1 MRGGSCRRL
10 WRWAAA
16 AAWMAVLAA
25 VPARPAAAV
34 DDEVVTRLGHTR
46 WTHGNSV
53 RLLVYPEE
61 SWQARVELV
70 ERAQH
75 HVFISTFS
83 WHEDQYGE
91 LFREHLARLVRARR
105 QSNPDFKVYC
115 LVDAIARGTFDRS
128 FRRLEAAGAVVRS
141 FNRQSWGVGPIYD
154 PRMHD
159 KMIVVDGRWAI
170 VGGRNFADEYF
181 DPRRWWLDLE
191 VELEGE
197 AVWDLQLHFLKA
209 WQVSDLFGNAN
220 RFFLSEEAARRRI
233 ATLWTTGR
241 LPSGKSPLDRYLTA
255 KYFPPI
261 AGRPGGRPVAVL
273 YDSPLVR
280 RRAATTD
287 LVVEMVRSARAE
299 VDLMTPFPNFPADLT
314 EALAAAAARGV
325 RVRIFVNSE
334 QSALRRGPFLWAGLP
349 TLIELI
355 GDGIEV
361 WAWSGNGQIAKILAE
376 TACEPRAVPP
386 VALHGKLVRVD
397 DDLAIV
403 HSSNFNIRSTY
414 YNTEAGV
421 VVREAA
427 FNAELESL
435 LDGLISLRDLRLDC
449 GERIDDVTVGHVVE
463 KLGPDDVPRLREILG
478 NRQGW
483 VDELGLLW

>member
-1 MRGGSCRRL
+1 MFGDRL
-10 WRWAAA
+10 HRAWRWAAA
-16 AAWMAVLAA
+16 AAIAAGLAA
-25 VPARPAAAV
+25 AAGRPAAAL
-34 DDEVVTRLGHTR
+34 DDQAVARLGRTR
-46 WTHGNSV
+46 WTGGNSV

-61 SWQARVELV
+61 SWQARLDLV
-70 ERAQH
+70 AQAQH

-91 LFREHLARLVRARR
+91 LFREHLAQVVRARR
-105 QSNPDFKVYC
+105 QEDPSFAVYC
-115 LVDAIARGTFDRS
+115 LVDATARGTFDRS
-128 FRRLEAAGAVVRS
+128 FQRLEEAGAVVRS
-141 FNRQSWGVGPIYD
+141 FNRQSWGVGPLYD

-181 DPRRWWLDLE
+181 DLRRWWLDFE
-191 VELEGE
+191 VQLEGE

-209 WQVSDLFGNAN
+209 WQVSNLFGNAN
-220 RFFLSEEAARRRI
+220 RFFLSEEAARHRI
-233 ATLWTTGR
+233 AALWTTGR
-241 LPSGKSPLDRYLTA
+241 LPGGKSPLDRYVNPEF
-255 KYFPPI
+255 FPPVD
-261 AGRPGGRPVAVL
+261 GRPGELPVAVL

-287 LVVEMVRSARAE
+287 LVVELVRGAVAE

-325 RVRIFVNSE
+325 RVRLFVNGE
-334 QSALRRGPFLWAGLP
+334 ESALRRGPFLWAGLP
-349 TLIELI
+349 TLIQLI

-361 WAWSGNGQIAKILAE
+361 WAWSGNGRIEKLLAE
-376 TACEPRAVPP
+376 SACEPRAVPP
-386 VALHGKLVRVD
+386 VALHGKVVRVD
-397 DDLAIV
+397 DELVIV

-421 VVREAA
+421 VVRDPA
-427 FNAELESL
+427 FNAELEGL
-435 LDGLISLRDLRLDC
+435 LDELITLDGLRMDC
-449 GERIDDVTVGHVVE
+449 GGRVDEVAVGNVIE

>member
-1 MRGGSCRRL
+1 MFGDCFHRA

-16 AAWMAVLAA
+16 AAFSAGLAA
-25 VPARPAAAV
+25 APALPVAAL
-34 DDEVVTRLGHTR
+34 DDETIARLGRTR
-46 WTHGNSV
+46 WTGGNSV

-61 SWQARVELV
+61 SWQARLELV

-75 HVFISTFS
+75 HVFITTFS
-83 WHEDQYGE
+83 WHEDRYGE
-91 LFREHLARLVRARR
+91 LFREHLVRVVQARR
-105 QSNPDFKVYC
+105 QENPDFKVYC

-141 FNRQSWGVGPIYD
+141 FNRQSWGVGPLYD

-159 KMIVVDGRWAI
+159 KMIIVDGRRAI

-181 DPRRWWLDLE
+181 DPRRWWLDFE
-191 VELEGE
+191 VQLEGQ

-220 RFFLSEEAARRRI
+220 RFFLSEEAARHRI

-241 LPSGKSPLDRYLTA
+241 LPGGNSPLDRYMTA
-255 KYFPPI
+255 EYFPPV
-261 AGRPGGRPVAVL
+261 AGRPGELPVAVL

-287 LVVEMVRSARAE
+287 VVVELVRGARVE
-299 VDLMTPFPNFPADLT
+299 VDLMTPFPNFPPELT
-314 EALAAAAARGV
+314 ETLAAAAARGV
-325 RVRIFVNSE
+325 RVRIFVNGE

-349 TLIELI
+349 TLMELLS
-355 GDGIEV
+355 GGVEV
-361 WAWSGNGQIAKILAE
+361 WAWSGNGRIEKLLAE

-386 VALHGKLVRVD
+386 VALHGKALRVD
-397 DDLAIV
+397 DDLVII

-421 VVREAA
+421 VVRDRTL
-427 FNAELESL
+427 NAELEEL
-435 LDGLISLRDLRLDC
+435 LDGLTTLDGLRMDC
-449 GERIDDVTVGHVVE
+449 GGLVDEVAVGNVIE

-478 NRQGW
+478 DRQGW